1 VSGVTSL
8 TRTRLSLL
16 VIASLILGLISLS
29 PAANSLTSNLE
40 IQAITDSNSGE
51 VRLTF
56 NSKIARASVRSYQI
70 TATPN
75 TPSAASYSKTFTR
88 KVSGYVLQRVT
99 SLTPGTD
106 YKFRVS
112 IRTTNNRVINSANF
126 NFYTRSIKPTTPVIT
141 RAFETDSDEAVI
153 YFDAPANDGQT
164 PVLYYTAKA
173 NPGNATGITL
183 QRGSGSITITE
194 LTKSTTYTFTVT
206 AHNINGTSVESK
218 PSLPVTTLANKIIRV
233 APASSSSGGSTLAAP
248 AFTLSLAAETKT
260 VGILST
266 GYSITETGGTAT
278 YAISPALPA
287 GLSFSS
293 SNGLISGRATETRT
307 ATTHTITATNAT
319 GSASRTLSL
328 RVNGDLGDIGPG
340 GGRIFYY
347 SAAGFNCGTN
357 FTDTGSATGEKCKY
371 LEVAPSG
378 WANGGTP
385 AVDPTKR
392 WSKSLILAEYN
403 RFVPGVTMQ
412 NSGWNT
418 TAGVGLGYKDSLAI
432 VANDLGSDSTA
443 GAAGFARTYS
453 GGDKSDWYL
462 PSPVE
467 LNLLC
472 QWARGVPSSI
482 TTTCTGGTL
491 NSSTYGASAAGLT
504 DDEYWSSTQDSSN
517 ASYAVVL
524 DFGGSQRTQQKFYTD
539 SVRPIRAF

>member
-1 VSGVTSL
+1 MSGVTSL

>member
-1 VSGVTSL
+1 MTSL
-8 TRTRLSLL
+8 TSTRLSLL
-16 VIASLILGLISLS
+16 VISSLILGLISLS

-75 TPSAASYSKTFTR
+75 TPNAASYSKTFTR

-99 SLTPGTD
+99 ALTPGTD

-183 QRGSGSITITE
+183 QRGSGSITITG

-206 AHNINGTSVESK
+206 AHNINGTSIESK

-260 VGILST
+260 VGILAT
-266 GYSITETGGTAT
+266 GYGYSITSTGGTIAS
-278 YAISPALPA
+278 YSISPDLPD
-287 GLSFSS
+287 GLTFNT

-319 GSASRTLSL
+319 GSASNTYRL
-328 RVNGDLGDIGPG
+328 RVNGDIGDIGPG

-347 SAAGFNCGTN
+347 SAAGFNCGAN
-357 FTDTGSATGEKCKY
+357 FTDTGSATGEKCRY
-371 LEVAPSG
+371 LEVAPTG
-378 WANGGTP
+378 WNGG
-385 AVDPTKR
+385 ASDPTR
-392 WSKSLILAEYN
+392 LWGARGI
-403 RFVPGVTMQ
+403 V
-412 NSGWNT
+412 SGLTGRSHNN
-418 TAGVGLGYKDSLAI
+418 ADLLNARDIGVGYRDSILIVNRPETTNAAALAR
-432 VANDLGSDSTA
+432 AYNGSSLN
-443 GAAGFARTYS
+443 
-453 GGDKSDWYL
+453 DWYL
-462 PSPVE
+462 GSPVE
-467 LNLLC
+467 LTLLC
-472 QWARGVPSSI
+472 QWARGLPSNIESGC
-482 TTTCTGGTL
+482 TNSGTLVSGFTGG
-491 NSSTYGASAAGLT
+491 S
-504 DDEYWSSTQDSSN
+504 YWSSTQEGSTDN
-517 ASYAVVL
+517 YPYQVNFNGTNPGTPPTPPTNRMVGASLRDAIL
-524 DFGGSQRTQQKFYTD
+524 

>member
-1 VSGVTSL
+1 MTSL

>member
-1 VSGVTSL
+1 
-8 TRTRLSLL
+8 L

-29 PAANSLTSNLE
+29 PAANSLTTNLE

-75 TPSAASYSKTFTR
+75 TPNAASYSKTFTR
-88 KVSGYVLQRVT
+88 RVSGYVLQRVT

-112 IRTTNNRVINSANF
+112 IRTTNNRVINSADF

-233 APASSSSGGSTLAAP
+233 APASSSSSGSTLAAP

-260 VGILST
+260 VGILAT
-266 GYSITETGGTAT
+266 GYGYSITSTGGTIAS
-278 YAISPALPA
+278 YSISPDLPD
-287 GLSFSS
+287 GLTFNT

-319 GSASRTLSL
+319 GSASNTYRL
-328 RVNGDLGDIGPG
+328 RVNGDIGDIGPG

-347 SAAGFNCGTN
+347 SAAGFNCGAN
-357 FTDTGSATGEKCKY
+357 FTDTGSATGEKCRY
-371 LEVAPSG
+371 LEVAPTG
-378 WANGGTP
+378 WNGGASDPTRLWGANGKVLGLTGRSHNN
-385 AVDPTKR
+385 ADLLNAR
-392 WSKSLILAEYN
+392 DI
-403 RFVPGVTMQ
+403 
-412 NSGWNT
+412 
-418 TAGVGLGYKDSLAI
+418 GVGYRDSILIVNRPETTNAAALAR
-432 VANDLGSDSTA
+432 AYNGSSLN
-443 GAAGFARTYS
+443 
-453 GGDKSDWYL
+453 DWYL
-462 PSPVE
+462 GSPVE
-467 LNLLC
+467 LTLLC
-472 QWARGVPSSI
+472 QWARGLPSNIESGC
-482 TTTCTGGTL
+482 TNSGTLVSGFTGG
-491 NSSTYGASAAGLT
+491 S
-504 DDEYWSSTQDSSN
+504 YWSSTQEAGPD
-517 ASYAVVL
+517 SYAYQVNFNGTNPGTPPTNLMVGASL
-524 DFGGSQRTQQKFYTD
+524 RASAIL

>member
-1 VSGVTSL
+1 VSGVNSVM
-8 TRTRLSLL
+8 RTRLSLL

-29 PAANSLTSNLE
+29 PDANSHTPNPEVL
-40 IQAITDSNSGE
+40 AITDGNTGE

-75 TPSAASYSKTFTR
+75 TPNSASYSKTFTR
-88 KVSGYVLQRVT
+88 KVSGYISQRIT
-99 SLTPGTD
+99 ALTPGTD

-112 IRTTNNRVINSANF
+112 IRTTNNRMINSADF
-126 NFYTRSIKPTTPVIT
+126 NFYTASTRPTVPVIT
-141 RAFETDSDEAVI
+141 RAFETDSDEAVV

-183 QRGSGSITITE
+183 QRGSGSITITG
-194 LTKSTTYTFTVT
+194 LTKSTTYTFTIT

-266 GYSITETGGTAT
+266 GYSITPTGGTIAS
-278 YAISPALPA
+278 YSISPDLPA
-287 GLSFSS
+287 GLSFSTS
-293 SNGLISGRATETRT
+293 DGLITGRATETRT

-319 GSASRTLSL
+319 GSASNTYRL
-328 RVNGDLGDIGPG
+328 RVNGDIGDIGPG

-357 FTDTGSATGEKCKY
+357 FTDTGSATGEKCRY
-371 LEVAPSG
+371 LEVAPTG
-378 WANGGTP
+378 WNGGASDPTRLWGANGKVLGLTGRSHNN
-385 AVDPTKR
+385 ADLLNAR
-392 WSKSLILAEYN
+392 DI
-403 RFVPGVTMQ
+403 
-412 NSGWNT
+412 
-418 TAGVGLGYKDSLAI
+418 GVGYRDSILIVNRPETTNAAALAR
-432 VANDLGSDSTA
+432 AYNGSSLN
-443 GAAGFARTYS
+443 
-453 GGDKSDWYL
+453 DWYL
-462 PSPVE
+462 GSPVE
-467 LNLLC
+467 LTLLC
-472 QWARGVPSSI
+472 QWARGLPSNIESGC
-482 TTTCTGGTL
+482 TNSGTLVSGFTGG
-491 NSSTYGASAAGLT
+491 S
-504 DDEYWSSTQDSSN
+504 YWSSTQEAGPD
-517 ASYAVVL
+517 SYAYQVNFNGTNPGTPPTNLMVGASL
-524 DFGGSQRTQQKFYTD
+524 RTSAIL

>member
-75 TPSAASYSKTFTR
+75 TPNAASYSKTFTR
-88 KVSGYVLQRVT
+88 RVSGYVLQRVT
-99 SLTPGTD
+99 SLTPETD

-112 IRTTNNRVINSANF
+112 IRTTNNRVINSADF

-233 APASSSSGGSTLAAP
+233 APASSSSSGSTLAAP

-260 VGILST
+260 VGILAT
-266 GYSITETGGTAT
+266 GYGYSITSTGGTIAS
-278 YAISPALPA
+278 YSISPDLPD
-287 GLSFSS
+287 GLTFNT

-319 GSASRTLSL
+319 GSASNTYRL
-328 RVNGDLGDIGPG
+328 RVNGDIGDIGPG

-347 SAAGFNCGTN
+347 SAAGFNCGAN
-357 FTDTGSATGEKCKY
+357 FTDTGSATGEKCRY
-371 LEVAPSG
+371 LEVAPTG
-378 WANGGTP
+378 WNGGASDPTRLWGANGKVLGLTGRSHNN
-385 AVDPTKR
+385 ADLLNAR
-392 WSKSLILAEYN
+392 DI
-403 RFVPGVTMQ
+403 
-412 NSGWNT
+412 
-418 TAGVGLGYKDSLAI
+418 GVGYRDSILIVNRPETTNAAALAR
-432 VANDLGSDSTA
+432 AYNGSSLN
-443 GAAGFARTYS
+443 
-453 GGDKSDWYL
+453 DWYL
-462 PSPVE
+462 GSPVE
-467 LNLLC
+467 LTLLC
-472 QWARGVPSSI
+472 QWARGLPSNIESGC
-482 TTTCTGGTL
+482 TNSGTLVSGFTGG
-491 NSSTYGASAAGLT
+491 S
-504 DDEYWSSTQDSSN
+504 YWSSTQEAGPD
-517 ASYAVVL
+517 SYAYQVNFNGTNPGTPPTNLMVGASL
-524 DFGGSQRTQQKFYTD
+524 RASAIL

>member
-1 VSGVTSL
+1 MSGVTSL

-29 PAANSLTSNLE
+29 PAANSLTTNLE

-75 TPSAASYSKTFTR
+75 TPNAASYSKTFTR
-88 KVSGYVLQRVT
+88 RVSGYVLQRVT

-112 IRTTNNRVINSANF
+112 IRTTNNRVINSADF

-233 APASSSSGGSTLAAP
+233 APASSSSSGSTLAAP

-260 VGILST
+260 VGILAT
-266 GYSITETGGTAT
+266 GYGYSITSTGGTIAS
-278 YAISPALPA
+278 YSISPDLPD
-287 GLSFSS
+287 GLTFNT

-319 GSASRTLSL
+319 GSASNTYRL
-328 RVNGDLGDIGPG
+328 RVNGDIGDIGPG

-347 SAAGFNCGTN
+347 SAAGFNCGAN
-357 FTDTGSATGEKCKY
+357 FTDTGSATGEKCRY
-371 LEVAPSG
+371 LEVAPTG
-378 WANGGTP
+378 WNGGASDPTRLWGANGKVLGLTGRSHNN
-385 AVDPTKR
+385 ADLLNAR
-392 WSKSLILAEYN
+392 DI
-403 RFVPGVTMQ
+403 
-412 NSGWNT
+412 
-418 TAGVGLGYKDSLAI
+418 GVGYRDSILIVNRPETTNAAALAR
-432 VANDLGSDSTA
+432 AYNGSSLN
-443 GAAGFARTYS
+443 
-453 GGDKSDWYL
+453 DWYL
-462 PSPVE
+462 GSPVE
-467 LNLLC
+467 LTLLC
-472 QWARGVPSSI
+472 QWARGLPSNIESGC
-482 TTTCTGGTL
+482 TNSGTLVSGFTGG
-491 NSSTYGASAAGLT
+491 S
-504 DDEYWSSTQDSSN
+504 YWSSTQEAGPD
-517 ASYAVVL
+517 SYAYQVNFNGTNPGTPPTNLMVGASL
-524 DFGGSQRTQQKFYTD
+524 RASAIL